1 MASQT
6 IRTPK
11 AFELPQEIL
20 CIIIE
25 FTDDQETLKNWART
39 GQFFYPFATRQLW
52 RSLSV
57 NYIQMET
64 YANQITSSNWSLSTR
79 ERLIATPTP
88 YSDQT
93 ITLDTP
99 SNRRANPQERDNGII
114 RFLVQDG
121 HRASVAPNMNKDGT
135 GPGFPYIDGK
145 LVALPGTHVQE
156 LELDL
161 REIRDFVEQLPI
173 EIALPLLLSR
183 VPNAKYCAVEGAIY
197 DPHLR
202 ELSRLQSL
210 ISLNMRRTD
219 QYYRRA
225 YFVDSEHGYLAPIE
239 WDELV
244 VDFGYLEPMT
254 SLRSLEIGRLV
265 KAEGV
270 SLARAVRGLQLS
282 HLDVS
287 ASGFAQPMGD
297 DDEDEYEGRAD
308 LEGTDTSPSPLVT
321 FIKEVSRGFSDDDQ
335 GSFPPSLKTLV
346 LRDRYHTN
354 VPIEKNLLG
363 SVIERS
369 DLEGFAVVFPRV
381 TPIAD
386 LRSHLK
392 LNLLYIIKTDD
403 GKHVFQVKTGT
414 SIPCECQRD
423 LPCSVLHCSALSL

>member
-6 IRTPK
+6 IRIPK

-25 FTDDQETLKNWART
+25 FTDDQETLRSWART
-39 GQFFYPFATRQLW
+39 CQFFYPFATRQLW

-57 NYIQMET
+57 SYIQMET
-64 YANQITSSNWSLSTR
+64 YANQITSSDWSLSTR
-79 ERLIATPTP
+79 HRLFPTP
-88 YSDQT
+88 IPYLRQT
-93 ITLDTP
+93 VTLNAP
-99 SNRRANPQERDNGII
+99 SNRDISII

-121 HRASVAPNMNKDGT
+121 HRASEAPNMNKDGT
-135 GPGFPYIDGK
+135 GRGFPYIDGK

-161 REIRDFVEQLPI
+161 REISDFIEQLPI
-173 EIALPLLLSR
+173 ETTLPLLLSQL
-183 VPNAKYCAVEGAIY
+183 PNAKYCAVEGAIY
-197 DPHLR
+197 DLHLR

-225 YFVDSEHGYLAPIE
+225 YFVDPEQGYLAPTE
-239 WDELV
+239 WTELV
-244 VDFGYLEPMT
+244 VNFGYLEPMT

-265 KAEGV
+265 EGEGV
-270 SLARAVRGLQLS
+270 SLARAIRGLQLS

-287 ASGFAQPMGD
+287 ASGFAQPM
-297 DDEDEYEGRAD
+297 DDEDENEYEGRSA
-308 LEGTDTSPSPLVT
+308 LEGTETSPSPLVT

-354 VPIEKNLLG
+354 VPIEKSLLG

-369 DLEGFAVVFPRV
+369 DLEGFAVVFPRF

-386 LRSHLK
+386 LRFYLK
-392 LNLLYIIKTDD
+392 LNRLYIIKTDD
-403 GKHVFQVKTGT
+403 GKHVFQVKTETGI
-414 SIPCECQRD
+414 SCECQRD
-423 LPCSVLHCSALSL
+423 LPCKVLHCSSLPL